1 MKPLRAACSLSA
13 LALTS
18 LLGADLS
25 GAQIAEADPF
35 AWTELDWPF
44 LLDQWGTG
52 HAFACRAAT
61 CAPQDR
67 LLVRVKSGFCNC
79 GIGIEDDDEIDRL
92 TDFEFLGGPAA
103 PHGVGRPI
111 AVAGLSGRLRA
122 FVVETPV
129 GGARHAVAVA
139 LARGC
144 DAVVATLASD
154 APLDGRES
162 AILRSIGPRMVA
174 ALNSR

>member
-18 LLGADLS
+18 LLAADLS
-25 GAQIAEADPF
+25 AAKIAEADPF
-35 AWTELDWPF
+35 AWTEIRWPF

-52 HAFACRAAT
+52 HAFACRGAT

-79 GIGIEDDDEIDRL
+79 STGIEDDDEIDRL
-92 TDFEFLGGPAA
+92 TDFQFLGGSVA
-103 PHGVGRPI
+103 PHDAGRPI
-111 AVAGLSGRLRA
+111 AVAGVSGRLRA
-122 FVVETPV
+122 FAVETPK

-154 APLDGRES
+154 VPFERQES
-162 AILRSIGPRMVA
+162 AILASIGPRMVA
-174 ALNSR
+174 ALNSQ

>member
-18 LLGADLS
+18 LLAADLS
-25 GAQIAEADPF
+25 AAKIAAADPI
-35 AWTELDWPF
+35 AWTEIDWPF

-52 HAFACRAAT
+52 HAFACRGAE
-61 CAPQDR
+61 CALQDR

-79 GIGIEDDDEIDRL
+79 SNGIEDDDEIDRL
-92 TDFEFLGGPAA
+92 TDFQFLGGSVA
-103 PHGVGRPI
+103 PHGAGRPV

-122 FVVETPV
+122 FAVETEG

-139 LARGC
+139 LARDC
-144 DAVVATLASD
+144 DAVVATFTSD
-154 APLDGRES
+154 TPLDGQES
-162 AILRSIGPRMVA
+162 AILASIGPRLVA